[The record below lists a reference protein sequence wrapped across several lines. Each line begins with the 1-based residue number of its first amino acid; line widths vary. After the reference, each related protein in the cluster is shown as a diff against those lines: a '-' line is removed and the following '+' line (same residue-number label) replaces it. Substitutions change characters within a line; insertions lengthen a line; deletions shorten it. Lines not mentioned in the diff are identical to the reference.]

1 MLSGVSGQFYLLLGD
16 IEKAFAPLRFLGFD
30 IYLHDKGILY
40 CLPKPFK
47 FFFCDLGQFW
57 PGLEMGRTGLS
68 DVFFLPKDIEWDGS
82 FVMTEKTLI
91 DTTDIPCQK
100 VII

>member
-1 MLSGVSGQFYLLLGD
+1 MIKVSYIVFQNLSN
-16 IEKAFAPLRFLGFD
+16 
-30 IYLHDKGILY
+30 
-40 CLPKPFK
+40 
-47 FFFCDLGQFW
+47 FFCDLGQFW